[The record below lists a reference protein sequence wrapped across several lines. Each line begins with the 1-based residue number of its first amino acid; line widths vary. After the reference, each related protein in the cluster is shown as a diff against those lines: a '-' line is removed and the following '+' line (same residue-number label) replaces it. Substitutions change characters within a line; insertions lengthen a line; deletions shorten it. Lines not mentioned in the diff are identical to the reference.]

1 MIYAFENLC
10 FCQLLK
16 KKSEIRRYKFENLL
30 IAILISK
37 HQNCSSIAAEK
48 SEMWRYKFENLL
60 IAFSINRH
68 RHLFS
73 IVDGKSKMGR
83 YKFENLLIAF
93 LISRQRKKM
102 SSKNQPECAF
112 YKKNRPECA
121 FSLFLTLSFL
131 AKSFVFSRF
140 HTKHNTTNLTA
151 NHLTQQLITLQK

>member
-10 FCQLLK
+10 FCQSLK

-37 HQNCSSIAAEK
+37 HKHCSSIAAEK

-60 IAFSINRH
+60 IAFSMNRH

-93 LISRQRKKM
+93 LISRQQKTM
-102 SSKNQPECAF
+102 SSKNSQSVLF
-112 YKKNRPECA
+112 TKKIGQ
-121 FSLFLTLSFL
+121 SVLFLYFL
-131 AKSFVFSRF
+131 YLCTYVKYT
-140 HTKHNTTNLTA
+140 H
-151 NHLTQQLITLQK
+151 